1 MSEDHG
7 QIYPQQHA
15 DMSRFQSR
23 RQDTQYVVDD
33 LYLFSE
39 YVLCYA

>member
-15 DMSRFQSR
+15 DTSHFQSR
-23 RQDTQYVVDD
+23 RQDTQCVVDN